1 MNSYIAETRRVESR
15 KVIARSLGLCG
26 LGLILNLPAGAQF
39 AQGIPSF
46 LVSTNSGTN
55 AITVASGATTNIP
68 TGMARIIQVG
78 PRGFGVSVYATAAGI
93 SLATNTLVFE
103 TSGDAVNWVLAPT
116 LSVFVTNCTATP
128 VSYFTNFPETAQNIG
143 NLKAV
148 RLKYITNS
156 AAQITYWSNLVV
168 TTRP

>member
-1 MNSYIAETRRVESR
+1 MIKRILASF
-15 KVIARSLGLCG
+15 LG
-26 LGLILNLPAGAQF
+26 ILLAAQWAQAQF

-68 TGMARIIQVG
+68 TGMAKIIPIG
-78 PRGFGVSVYATAAGI
+78 SRGFGVSVYATAAGT

-103 TSGDAVNWVLAPT
+103 TSGDGVNWVLAPT
-116 LSVFVTNCTATP
+116 LSVFITNCTATP
-128 VSYFTNFPETAQNIG
+128 TALFTNFPETVQNVG
-143 NLKAV
+143 NLYAI

-156 AAQITYWSNLVV
+156 AAQITYWSNVVV